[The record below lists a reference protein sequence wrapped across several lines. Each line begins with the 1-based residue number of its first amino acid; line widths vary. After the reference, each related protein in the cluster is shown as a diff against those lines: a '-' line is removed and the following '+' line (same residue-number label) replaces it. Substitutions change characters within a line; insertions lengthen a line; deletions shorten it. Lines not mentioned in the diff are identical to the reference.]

1 MESLNAAQGT
11 SKRLSPAAR
20 GRIQAYPWHGNVREL
35 KNQLQ
40 RAFFLYDGVIEL
52 SDLTAERAPSPPG
65 PEVGGSLEESERKLI
80 LATLQQCNGDKKEA
94 AQILG
99 ISPRR
104 CTTDSPLT
112 KPGNRGSQHCKPRV
126 YRDRMKGRALARTLP

>member
-1 MESLNAAQGT
+1 VESLNAAQGT

-40 RAFFLYDGVIEL
+40 RAFILYDGVIEL

-104 CTTDSPLT
+104 CTTDSICTPRAESPPLLPST
-112 KPGNRGSQHCKPRV
+112 PGDPSGPIGATRS
-126 YRDRMKGRALARTLP
+126 